1 MPKLPDK
8 FDLGGA
14 PSVGRRPITQAS
26 ASDFAPNGG
35 LMVANEVVKG
45 IGGLAK
51 VAIAKQEEADE
62 YELQKS
68 IVDFDLEQEKRL
80 DDAKRNAPP
89 EAKDFTGSYRRGY
102 DEAATGLM
110 TKVPERLKPKV
121 DEMLVRRGAA
131 FEKRAYDFELA
142 ERDRWNIQDVQKN
155 TSDLITHTMGKPES
169 MEDNAQRGV
178 AIIRASKLP
187 QRQKIDA
194 ERKFLDT
201 NAEFGIKAMI
211 DREIEAGRDAGE
223 VIERL
228 RRVPRGSMA
237 PPIPSVG
244 GWTTT
249 VGSVSEKYESAGK
262 GVGFVSTG
270 RGDPGGPS
278 YGKHQLSS
286 KDSMPAF
293 LQSEEGA
300 PYAERFKGLR
310 PGTAAFNQAYN
321 EIAREDPEGL
331 GKAQHGFYTRTHYQP
346 LLEHAKGKGL
356 AVEDRGVQEALFSIS
371 VQHGGARKIVDAA
384 LSRAGEDPADQIKAL
399 YAARSRYVSRL
410 GDLPDDTKASVLNR
424 YKSEMKD
431 ALALVGQSGDQPQD
445 NGVTRRDLGPVQVAE
460 AKTGTMTDAGPDTG
474 TALTKDG
481 SATLT
486 KDSGTVDDGGPKDDL
501 EEADQAEWAYMSP
514 TTRRKL
520 INYARTAGR
529 AVVTKGVDDDI
540 ARLRLGREP
549 VAGPDGK
556 TSLDRARAHMTNFQ
570 WTTKKREWDEAKLE
584 HKELSGLR
592 SMTNEEAADHVATMI
607 ERAEGNEDSI
617 RSAARIQQ
625 KADARLKK
633 ILDMRDRDPVR
644 SVNGFDGDEP
654 DDRSPPLTNTREA
667 MKRIAEARQPDIV
680 TGPDGVPVRSG
691 QPKQAMPPQ
700 QQWETLFEARLADQ
714 REVMPYETEKH
725 RIISR
730 REAEQ
735 LLRMPKDGKGLDYRA
750 YRQRL
755 EEAAKSAEAKFGPK
769 YAKRALEEAIGFHLA
784 GGSADQKARQ
794 ASILSKMAKGE
805 PVTSGDLRTLRDIE
819 AVDGVSLSSGVDAMA
834 RIDRAG
840 RSQGMPA
847 IARRDFGLDGS
858 GAAVPVSPAPMTDA
872 GRPGIRQGP
881 TTKQMEWLQ
890 ANPDGWEV
898 FEQRFGPGSAARV
911 LGVPALGVAGAVGGK
926 DPWGASRGKVPQRAW
941 RDDEKGVK
949 PASGW
954 TGFFGR

>member
-26 ASDFAPNGG
+26 ASDFSTGGG

-51 VAIAKQEEADE
+51 VAIAKQEEADD

-89 EAKDFTGSYRRGY
+89 EAKDFTSSYRRGY

-110 TKVPERLKPKV
+110 TRVPERLKPQV
-121 DEMLVRRGAA
+121 DTMLVKRRAA
-131 FEKRAYDFELA
+131 FEKRAYDFELQ

-187 QRQKIDA
+187 VRQKIDA

-211 DREIEAGRDAGE
+211 DREIEAGRDAGD

-237 PPIPSVG
+237 PAIPSVG

-249 VGSVSEKYESAGK
+249 VGAVSEKYESAGK

-293 LQSEEGA
+293 LRSEEGSV
-300 PYAERFKGLR
+300 YAERFKGLR
-310 PGTAAFNQAYN
+310 PGTAAFNQAYK

-384 LSRAGEDPADQIKAL
+384 LGKAGEDPADQIRAL
-399 YAARSRYVSRL
+399 YAERSRYVSRL
-410 GDLPDDTKASVLNR
+410 TDLPRDTKASVLNR

-445 NGVTRRDLGPVQVAE
+445 DGVTRRDLGPVQVAE
-460 AKTGTMTDAGPDTG
+460 AKTGTMTDAGPNTG

-481 SATLT
+481 AAPAGSGGSATL
-486 KDSGTVDDGGPKDDL
+486 DSGTTDDGGPKDDL
-501 EEADQAEWAYMSP
+501 EEADQAEWGYMSP

-607 ERAEGNEDSI
+607 DRAEGNEDSVK
-617 RSAARIQQ
+617 SAARIQQ

-654 DDRSPPLTNTREA
+654 DDRSPPLPNTREA
-667 MKRIAEARQPDIV
+667 MKRISEARQPDIV

-725 RIISR
+725 RIISK

-769 YAKRALEEAIGFHLA
+769 YAKRALEEAIGFHLS

-847 IARRDFGLDGS
+847 LGTVNPALPAIATVPRGVTKEQVSAGKMFSPQGLPKSPTAKEHLKAIPPDGS
-858 GAAVPVSPAPMTDA
+858 
-872 GRPGIRQGP
+872 
-881 TTKQMEWLQ
+881 L
-890 ANPDGWEV
+890 
-898 FEQRFGPGSAARV
+898 FERSMRWFA
-911 LGVPALGVAGAVGGK
+911 
-926 DPWGASRGKVPQRAW
+926 
-941 RDDEKGVK
+941 E
-949 PASGW
+949 
-954 TGFFGR
+954 

>member
-62 YELQKS
+62 YELQKA

-654 DDRSPPLTNTREA
+654 DDRSPPLPNTREA

-805 PVTSGDLRTLRDIE
+805 PVTSGDLRVLRDIE

-847 IARRDFGLDGS
+847 IA
-858 GAAVPVSPAPMTDA
+858 PMGDP
-872 GRPGIRQGP
+872 GRPAIGQGVAQP
-881 TTKQMEWLQ
+881 SAKQLEWLR
-890 ANPDGWEV
+890 ANPDGWQA
-898 FEQRFGPGSAARV
+898 FDQRFGKGAAAR
-911 LGVPALGVAGAVGGK
+911 ALSGGPGN
-926 DPWGASRGKVPQRAW
+926 DPWGGRRQAVPKRDW
-941 RDDEKGVK
+941 RDDEKNIQPK
-949 PASGW
+949 SGW
-954 TGFFGR
+954 GLFGR